1 MRQNCDELH
10 APRQLRYWERKER
23 ALRYGKMKRRDLLK
37 GTLAAGAAL
46 ALPSRVFAA
55 PAAGTPRDRIL
66 FEIAKRELA
75 RAGNA
80 IWKHD
85 IVGIADFGLHSAK
98 PRFHFV
104 NLERGEV
111 NSYHVSH
118 GMGSDPQHDGW
129 LKQFSNTEGSNA
141 TSRGAYV
148 TWEWYK
154 GRYGTSVRL
163 GGLDESNNA
172 ALRRYI
178 VMHRADYAEPSHI
191 DRWGRLGRSNGCF
204 AMGEEQ
210 FRIALMHLSGGRLL
224 FADSLGLEEDGSI
237 QPLPELAMIERQPLD
252 LSPHSM
258 ISAY

>member
-1 MRQNCDELH
+1 MG
-10 APRQLRYWERKER
+10 QLRYWERKPCG
-23 ALRYGKMKRRDLLK
+23 LRWGFMKRRDLLK
-37 GTLAAGAAL
+37 GTLAVGAAL
-46 ALPSRVFAA
+46 AVPGRLLASTLPAT
-55 PAAGTPRDRIL
+55 PASGTPRDRVL
-66 FEIAKRELA
+66 FALARRELE
-75 RAGNA
+75 RAGAA
-80 IWKHD
+80 IWKRD

-104 NLERGEV
+104 NLDRGEV
-111 NSYHVSH
+111 QSYHVSH
-118 GMGSDPQHDGW
+118 GQGSDPQHDGW

-163 GGLDESNNA
+163 GGLDETNDA

-178 VMHRADYAEPSHI
+178 VMHRADYAEASHLE
-191 DRWGRLGRSNGCF
+191 RYGRLGRSNGCF

-210 FRIALMHLSGGRLL
+210 FRIALMQLSGGRLL
-224 FADSLGLEEDGSI
+224 YADSLGLEEDGSI

-252 LSPHSM
+252 LLQRPAA
-258 ISAY
+258 SAF

>member
-1 MRQNCDELH
+1 MVR
-10 APRQLRYWERKER
+10 LRGWERKVCTVS
-23 ALRYGKMKRRDLLK
+23 YTMMKRRDLLK
-37 GTLAAGAAL
+37 GTLIAGAAL
-46 ALPSRVFAA
+46 AIPARLAA
-55 PAAGTPRDRIL
+55 SVASGTPRDRIL
-66 FEIAKRELA
+66 FQVAQRELQ
-75 RAGNA
+75 RAGDA
-80 IWKHD
+80 IWKRD

-104 NLERGEV
+104 NLDRGEV
-111 NSYHVSH
+111 QSFHVSH
-118 GMGSDPQHDGW
+118 GTGSDRQHDGW

-163 GGLDESNNA
+163 GGLDQSNDA

-178 VMHRADYAEPSHI
+178 VMHRADYAETSHLEK
-191 DRWGRLGRSNGCF
+191 WGRLGRSNGCF

-210 FRIALMHLSGGRLL
+210 FRVALMHLSGGRLL

-237 QPLPELAMIERQPLD
+237 QPVPELAMIKRQPLD
-252 LSPHSM
+252 LDPRPAA
-258 ISAY
+258 SAY

>member
-1 MRQNCDELH
+1 
-10 APRQLRYWERKER
+10 
-23 ALRYGKMKRRDLLK
+23 MKRRDILK
-37 GTLAAGAAL
+37 GTLAVGAAL
-46 ALPSRVFAA
+46 AVPARVFASA
-55 PAAGTPRDRIL
+55 VSGTPRDRTL
-66 FEIAKRELA
+66 MAIAQREVA
-75 RAGNA
+75 RAGDA
-80 IWKHD
+80 IWKRD

-104 NLERGEV
+104 NLDRSEV
-111 NSYHVSH
+111 QSYHVSH

-163 GGLDESNNA
+163 GGLDQSNEA

-178 VMHRADYAEPSHI
+178 VMHRADYAESAHLAQY
-191 DRWGRLGRSNGCF
+191 GRLGRSNGCF

-210 FRIALMHLSGGRLL
+210 FRVALMHLSGGRLL

-237 QPLPELAMIERQPLD
+237 QPVPELAMIERVPLD
-252 LSPHSM
+252 LSHRPA
-258 ISAY
+258 ISGY

>member
-1 MRQNCDELH
+1 
-10 APRQLRYWERKER
+10 
-23 ALRYGKMKRRDLLK
+23 MKRRDLLK
-37 GTLAAGAAL
+37 GSLIAGAAL
-46 ALPSRVFAA
+46 TLPGRLAA
-55 PAAGTPRDRIL
+55 SVAASVAPGTPRDRIL
-66 FEIAKRELA
+66 FDIAKRELV

-85 IVGIADFGLHSAK
+85 IVGIADYGLHSAR

-104 NLERGEV
+104 NLDRGDV
-111 NSYHVSH
+111 QSYHVSH

-148 TWEWYK
+148 TWEWYQ

-163 GGLDESNNA
+163 GGLDQSNEA

-178 VMHRADYAEPSHI
+178 VMHCADYAESSHLE
-191 DRWGRLGRSNGCF
+191 RYGRLGRSNGCF

-237 QPLPELAMIERQPLD
+237 QPLPDMAMIDRQPLD
-252 LSPHSM
+252 ALGRPVS
-258 ISAY
+258 SAY

>member
-1 MRQNCDELH
+1 
-10 APRQLRYWERKER
+10 
-23 ALRYGKMKRRDLLK
+23 MKRRDLLK

-46 ALPSRVFAA
+46 ALPTRLFASVL
-55 PAAGTPRDRIL
+55 PGSPRDRIL
-66 FEIAKRELA
+66 FNIATRELA

-104 NLERGEV
+104 NLERAEV
-111 NSYHVSH
+111 QSYHVSH
-118 GMGSDPQHDGW
+118 GTGSDPQHDGW
-129 LKQFSNTEGSNA
+129 LKAFSNTEGSLA

-172 ALRRYI
+172 ALQRYI
-178 VMHRADYAEPSHI
+178 VMHRAAYAENSHLEK
-191 DRWGRLGRSNGCF
+191 WGRLGRSNGCF

-210 FRIALMHLSGGRLL
+210 FRIALTNLSGGRLL

-237 QPLPELAMIERQPLD
+237 QPLPEMAMIERAPLQFG
-252 LSPHSM
+252 PN
-258 ISAY
+258 AAANAF

>member
-1 MRQNCDELH
+1 
-10 APRQLRYWERKER
+10 
-23 ALRYGKMKRRDLLK
+23 MKRRDLLK

-46 ALPSRVFAA
+46 ALPARLLATAPAA
-55 PAAGTPRDRIL
+55 PASGTPRDRIL
-66 FEIAKRELA
+66 FDIARRELQ
-75 RAGNA
+75 RAGSA

-104 NLERGEV
+104 NLERGEIR
-111 NSYHVSH
+111 SHHVSH
-118 GMGSDPQHDGW
+118 GVGSDRQHDGW

-163 GGLDESNNA
+163 GGLDQTNEA

-178 VMHRADYAEPSHI
+178 VMHHADYAEPEHLA
-191 DRWGRLGRSNGCF
+191 RFGRLGRSNGCF
-204 AMGEEQ
+204 AMGTEQ
-210 FRIALMHLSGGRLL
+210 FREALMHLSGGRLL

-237 QPLPELAMIERQPLD
+237 QPVPELAMYERHPLD
-252 LSPHSM
+252 VGGRPAVA
-258 ISAY
+258 AY